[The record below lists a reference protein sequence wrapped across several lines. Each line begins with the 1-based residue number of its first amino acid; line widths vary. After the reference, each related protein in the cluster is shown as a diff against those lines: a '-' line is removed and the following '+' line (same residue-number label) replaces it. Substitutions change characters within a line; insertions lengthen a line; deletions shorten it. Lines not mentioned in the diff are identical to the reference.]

1 MVTYGLTGGIGMG
14 KSLAATLL
22 EKRGVPV
29 VDTDVLAREIV
40 EPGRPALAEI
50 RRIFGD
56 EVILES
62 GALNRRKLG
71 EIVFRDEAARKA
83 LEGMLHPRIRALWL
97 EKLDRWKRLGKSKAV
112 VVIPLLFETGAE
124 PNFQKIICV
133 GCSEAV
139 QSARLRDRG
148 WSEGEIMRRNQ
159 SQWPVPR
166 KIDQSDYVIWNES
179 SIAICEEQLCRII

>member
-22 EKRGVPV
+22 EKRGVLV
-29 VDTDVLAREIV
+29 VDTDALAREIV
-40 EPGRPALAEI
+40 EPGQPALAEI

-56 EVILES
+56 EVLLES

-71 EIVFRDEAARKA
+71 EIVFRDEPARKA
-83 LEGMLHPRIRALWL
+83 LEGVLHPRIRELWL
-97 EKLDRWKRLGKSKAV
+97 EKLNRWHRLGKGKAV

-148 WSEGEIMRRNQ
+148 WSECEIMRRNQ
-159 SQWPVPR
+159 SQWAVAR
-166 KIDQSDYVIWNES
+166 KMDKSDYVIWNES
-179 SIAICEEQLCRII
+179 SIAVCEEQLCRIL